1 MYVDIL
7 KPPSL
12 LSLSLQGCELD
23 TVLGIKNILKS
34 TTALKSLARQ
44 DPFEWPTVKLLLGR
58 IKDEGSEKSCEGA
71 AIKNFSPATQKN
83 LKEDTLHDL
92 TRLMRT

>member
-1 MYVDIL
+1 MYIDIL

-34 TTALKSLARQ
+34 ATALKSLARQ
-44 DPFEWPTVKLLLGR
+44 DPFVWSTVKLLLGR
-58 IKDEGSEKSCEGA
+58 ITDEEVRSRTRVLHLRNSA
-71 AIKNFSPATQKN
+71 QQ
-83 LKEDTLHDL
+83 LKGN
-92 TRLMRT
+92 